1 MIASKYQKQN
11 RRRMA
16 RDLARAVF
24 FMAVIAW
31 VASEGFAGAGS
42 GARASEDAEN
52 GKAIQH
58 ANTLSRAFRAASR
71 KVLPTVVTI
80 RTSTRPQEYGKSG
93 RSRGQNPFKGTPF
106 EDMFK
111 DELEGFGPRGPG
123 SRFHHPRIHPEIG
136 MGSGVIIDPS
146 GVILTN
152 HHVIDGVD
160 QVTVELNDHRRFKVI
175 EIKFDEKTDLAVLRI
190 KADGKL
196 PAAKLGDS
204 AQLAIGDW
212 VIAVGNPFQLGQTV
226 SAGIISATGRSLRQ
240 GQWTN
245 YLQTDAAI
253 NPGNSGGPL
262 VNLAG
267 EVVGINTAIASRS
280 GGYQGIGFS
289 IPSNTAKWVVSQL
302 LDGGKVQRA
311 YLGVSIKEPDADLA
325 RKFGLKLGQGVLVS
339 EVFADSPAAA
349 AGFKVG
355 DVVVSFA
362 GQPTNGSRRL
372 QSIVERCP
380 MGSTQAVTVIRDGK
394 KQTLSV
400 VVKPLPDDLGRIGR
414 RGRGKQERDE
424 MESFGNKMLGVEFS
438 NLTAKIAQQLGHE
451 GTEGVVITQI
461 DPAGI
466 AAQAGLRAGA
476 IILQVDRKLVKNAE
490 QFEAAMKN
498 ASLKEGVLLLVR
510 IGGGQRYIVLQSS

>member
-1 MIASKYQKQN
+1 MG
-11 RRRMA
+11 
-16 RDLARAVF
+16 RDLARAAF

-31 VASEGFAGAGS
+31 VSSEGLAGAGS
-42 GARASEDAEN
+42 GAGTNGDAEN
-52 GKAIQH
+52 GEAIQH

-80 RTSTRPQEYGKSG
+80 RTSTNPQGYTTPD
-93 RSRGQNPFKGTPF
+93 RSRGRNPFKGTPF
-106 EDMFK
+106 EDAFK

-123 SRFHHPRIHPEIG
+123 SRFPRPRMHPEMG

-152 HHVIDGVD
+152 HHVVDGAD
-160 QVTVELNDHRRFKVI
+160 RVTVELNDRRKFKVT
-175 EIKFDEKTDLAVLRI
+175 EIKFDEKTDLAILRI
-190 KADGKL
+190 EADGKL

-226 SAGIISATGRSLRQ
+226 SAGIISATGRELRQ
-240 GQWTN
+240 GRQWTN

-267 EVVGINTAIASRS
+267 EVIGINTAIASRS

-289 IPSNTAKWVVSQL
+289 IPSNTAKWVVTQL
-302 LDGGKVQRA
+302 LAGGKVQRA
-311 YLGVSIKEPDADLA
+311 YMGVSIMEPDANLS
-325 RKFGLKLGQGVLVS
+325 RKLGLKPGQGVLIS

-349 AGFKVG
+349 AGFKAG
-355 DVVVSFA
+355 DLVVSFA
-362 GQPTNGSRRL
+362 GQPTSGSRRL

-380 MGSTQAVTVIRDGK
+380 MGSTQEATVIRDGK
-394 KQTLSV
+394 KQTLWV
-400 VVKPLPDDLGRIGR
+400 VVKPLPDDLGRV
-414 RGRGKQERDE
+414 GRGGRSRQGRDE
-424 MESFGNKMLGVEFS
+424 MESLGNEMLGVEVS
-438 NLTAKIAQQLGHE
+438 NLTAEIAQQLGHE
-451 GTEGVVITQI
+451 GTDGVVITEI

-466 AAQAGLRAGA
+466 AARAGLRAGT
-476 IILQVDRKLVKNAE
+476 IILQVDRKPVKNTE

-498 ASLKEGVLLLVR
+498 ASLEEGILLLVR
-510 IGGGQRYIVLQSS
+510 QGRSQRYIVLQSS

>member
-1 MIASKYQKQN
+1 MV
-11 RRRMA
+11 

-42 GARASEDAEN
+42 GAGANGDAEN

-80 RTSTRPQEYGKSG
+80 HTSTNPRGYTTPD
-93 RSRGQNPFKGTPF
+93 RSRGQNPFQGTPF
-106 EDMFK
+106 EDAFE
-111 DELEGFGPRGPG
+111 DEVEGFGPRHPG
-123 SRFHHPRIHPEIG
+123 LGFSRPRMRPEQG

-152 HHVIDGVD
+152 HHVVDGAD
-160 QVTVELNDHRRFKVI
+160 RVTVELSDRRKFTVT
-175 EIKFDEKTDLAVLRI
+175 EIKFDKKTDLAVLRI
-190 KADGKL
+190 KTDSKL
-196 PAAKLGDS
+196 PAAKFGDS
-204 AQLAIGDW
+204 DQLAIGDW
-212 VIAVGNPFQLGQTV
+212 VIAVGNPFRLGQTV
-226 SAGIISATGRSLRQ
+226 SAGIISATGRSLRH

-289 IPSNTAKWVVSQL
+289 IPSNTAKWVVAQL
-302 LDGGKVQRA
+302 LDGGKVRRA
-311 YLGVSIKEPDADLA
+311 YMGVSIDEPGAELA
-325 RKFGLKLGQGVLVS
+325 RKSGLKPGQGVLVT

-349 AGFKVG
+349 AGFKT
-355 DVVVSFA
+355 DDIIVSFA
-362 GQPTNGSRRL
+362 GQPTSGSRRL

-394 KQTLSV
+394 KRTLSV

-414 RGRGKQERDE
+414 GRGGRGRQGRDE
-424 MESFGNKMLGVEFS
+424 MESLGNKMLGVTVS
-438 NLTAKIAQQLGHE
+438 NLTAEIAQQLGHE
-451 GTEGVVITQI
+451 GTEGVMITQI

-466 AAQAGLRAGA
+466 AARAGLKAGA
-476 IILQVDRKLVKNAE
+476 IILQVDRKPVKDTE
-490 QFEAAMKN
+490 QFEAVMKN
-498 ASLKEGVLLLVR
+498 ASLEEGILLLVR
-510 IGGGQRYIVLQSS
+510 LGRSQRYIVLQSS

>member
-1 MIASKYQKQN
+1 MTAGKYRKQN
-11 RRRMA
+11 RQRMG
-16 RDLARAVF
+16 RDFARAAF
-24 FMAVIAW
+24 LMAGIAW
-31 VASEGFAGAGS
+31 VTSAGFAGPD
-42 GARASEDAEN
+42 GANDDAET

-58 ANTLSRAFRAASR
+58 ANTLSLAFRAASG

-80 RTSTRPQEYGKSG
+80 RTATNPPGYGEGGRP
-93 RSRGQNPFKGTPF
+93 RGANPFKESPFDGEF
-106 EDMFK
+106 EDEF
-111 DELEGFGPRGPG
+111 EGFAPRPPG
-123 SRFHHPRIHPEIG
+123 SRFPRPRMQPEEG

-152 HHVIDGVD
+152 NHVIEGADR
-160 QVTVELNDHRRFKVI
+160 VTVELSDHRVFKVT
-175 EIKFDEKTDLAVLRI
+175 EIKVDEKTDLAVLRI
-190 KADGKL
+190 KADEKL

-204 AQLAIGDW
+204 QELAIGDW

-289 IPSNTAKWVVSQL
+289 IPSNTAKWVVDQL
-302 LDGGKVQRA
+302 LVGGRVQRA
-311 YLGVSIKEPDADLA
+311 YLGVSIGEPDADVA
-325 RKFGLKLGQGVLVS
+325 RKLGLRPGQGVLIS
-339 EVFADSPAAA
+339 EVFPGSPAEA
-349 AGFKVG
+349 AGFKAG
-355 DVVVSFA
+355 DLIVSFA
-362 GQPTNGSRRL
+362 GQPTNDSRGL

-380 MGSTQAVTVIRDGK
+380 MDSTQEAAVIRNGK
-394 KQTLSV
+394 TQSLSV
-400 VVKPLPDDLGRIGR
+400 VVKPLPDDIRKV
-414 RGRGKQERDE
+414 GRGSGDGDGSLGA
-424 MESFGNKMLGVEFS
+424 MESFGSKMLGVEVS
-438 NLTAKIAQQLGHE
+438 NLTEEIARHLGFE
-451 GTEGVVITQI
+451 STAGVVITEI

-466 AAQAGLRAGA
+466 AAQAGLRAGT
-476 IILQVDRKLVKNAE
+476 IILQVDRKPVKNIG

-498 ASLKEGVLLLVR
+498 ASLEEGVLLLVR
-510 IGGGQRYIVLQSS
+510 TGRGQRYIVLQAS

>member
-1 MIASKYQKQN
+1 MG
-11 RRRMA
+11 
-16 RDLARAVF
+16 RDLARAAF

-31 VASEGFAGAGS
+31 VSSEGFAGAGS
-42 GARASEDAEN
+42 GAGASEDAEN

-80 RTSTRPQEYGKSG
+80 RTSTNPQGHTTPD

-106 EDMFK
+106 EDAFK
-111 DELEGFGPRGPG
+111 DEFEGFGPRGPG
-123 SRFHHPRIHPEIG
+123 SRFPRPHMRPEMG

-152 HHVIDGVD
+152 HHVVDGAD
-160 QVTVELNDHRRFKVI
+160 QVTVELNDHRSFKVI
-175 EIKFDEKTDLAVLRI
+175 EIKFDKKTDLAILRI

-267 EVVGINTAIASRS
+267 EVIGINTAIASRS

-289 IPSNTAKWVVSQL
+289 IPSNTAKWVVAQL

-311 YLGVSIKEPDADLA
+311 YLGVSIKEPDADVA

-349 AGFKVG
+349 AGFKAG

-400 VVKPLPDDLGRIGR
+400 VVKPLPDDLGRVG
-414 RGRGKQERDE
+414 RGRGRQGRDE
-424 MESFGNKMLGVEFS
+424 MESLGNEMLGVEVS
-438 NLTAKIAQQLGHE
+438 NLTAEIAQQLGHE

-466 AAQAGLRAGA
+466 AAGAGLRAGA
-476 IILQVDRKLVKNAE
+476 IILQVDRKPVKNTE

-510 IGGGQRYIVLQSS
+510 MGGGQRYIVLQSS